1 MARTA
6 SSSRC
11 WGSALRRESSAG
23 AQVKRRCSWASVSW
37 LPQLELQLGSH
48 FTPQRRC
55 GQGCLTTCCPNTAEG
70 AVELVQLCLVG
81 VQHLGSWLGF
91 EPHLTFSCPN
101 LNKGKLEE
109 KRVRLT
115 TFTVSNTGRRC
126 VFSNVSS
133 KRLHGRMH
141 SRIGCICLTFPHCV
155 FSNVSSDCMPQR
167 MHSRIGCIFLFSP
180 LGSQMSPR
188 IA

>member
-11 WGSALRRESSAG
+11 WGSTLRRESSAG
-23 AQVKRRCSWASVSW
+23 AQVRRRCSWASVSW

-101 LNKGKLEE
+101 LNKRKLEE

-115 TFTVSNTGRRC
+115 TFTLSNSNPHNPKIYFSDSGMTQILCQRFWTHFHTKGNGEIKMKSQKRAKGAQRRLITLL
-126 VFSNVSS
+126 
-133 KRLHGRMH
+133 K
-141 SRIGCICLTFPHCV
+141 
-155 FSNVSSDCMPQR
+155 
-167 MHSRIGCIFLFSP
+167 
-180 LGSQMSPR
+180 
-188 IA
+188 

>member
-81 VQHLGSWLGF
+81 VQHHGSWLGF

-115 TFTVSNTGRRC
+115 TFTDIQNIHTCTICSLALNFTPQCTMRFPMSIDILEIHKCKNSFLAHLIVKSI
-126 VFSNVSS
+126 
-133 KRLHGRMH
+133 H
-141 SRIGCICLTFPHCV
+141 SFFR
-155 FSNVSSDCMPQR
+155 
-167 MHSRIGCIFLFSP
+167 
-180 LGSQMSPR
+180 
-188 IA
+188 

>member
-115 TFTVSNTGRRC
+115 TFIIRIIILKNQIGIPDKMSIDDSQAYILETMFCASTV
-126 VFSNVSS
+126 
-133 KRLHGRMH
+133 
-141 SRIGCICLTFPHCV
+141 GCAIDFTFQ
-155 FSNVSSDCMPQR
+155 FNWLRSGYT
-167 MHSRIGCIFLFSP
+167 II
-180 LGSQMSPR
+180 
-188 IA
+188 

>member
-115 TFTVSNTGRRC
+115 SSFLDQFQQSKKKQSF
-126 VFSNVSS
+126 VFFQS
-133 KRLHGRMH
+133 
-141 SRIGCICLTFPHCV
+141 IGKV
-155 FSNVSSDCMPQR
+155 KFSVQVKPTS
-167 MHSRIGCIFLFSP
+167 GCSGDGL
-180 LGSQMSPR
+180 
-188 IA
+188 

>member
-101 LNKGKLEE
+101 LNKEKLEE

-115 TFTVSNTGRRC
+115 KATRATKKKPKQSEGRQQPEQPRQPGQPRKKHKKC
-126 VFSNVSS
+126 ET
-133 KRLHGRMH
+133 L
-141 SRIGCICLTFPHCV
+141 I
-155 FSNVSSDCMPQR
+155 
-167 MHSRIGCIFLFSP
+167 
-180 LGSQMSPR
+180 LGNQGNQGNQGKNIKM
-188 IA
+188 

>member
-115 TFTVSNTGRRC
+115 TFTTIQQTYQESLDKKKTSNAT
-126 VFSNVSS
+126 SS
-133 KRLHGRMH
+133 LD
-141 SRIGCICLTFPHCV
+141 SRKAVAFLQICI
-155 FSNVSSDCMPQR
+155 
-167 MHSRIGCIFLFSP
+167 SRKKNGQK
-180 LGSQMSPR
+180 QMYKS
-188 IA
+188 IALC

>member
-115 TFTVSNTGRRC
+115 TFTISEVSAKIYIILIKRGKGIPFTGRLKKTQMC
-126 VFSNVSS
+126 VWKYH
-133 KRLHGRMH
+133 KRSPWLIPQWLLDWVYSFHGCH
-141 SRIGCICLTFPHCV
+141 IS
-155 FSNVSSDCMPQR
+155 
-167 MHSRIGCIFLFSP
+167 
-180 LGSQMSPR
+180 
-188 IA
+188 

>member
-115 TFTVSNTGRRC
+115 TFTDQKLNLMGSPFRV
-126 VFSNVSS
+126 
-133 KRLHGRMH
+133 KALLHVLHLKG
-141 SRIGCICLTFPHCV
+141 
-155 FSNVSSDCMPQR
+155 
-167 MHSRIGCIFLFSP
+167 FSP
-180 LGSQMSPR
+180 V
-188 IA
+188 

>member
-115 TFTVSNTGRRC
+115 TFTLSQTFEETKQVCADTLTDIHILGQSDTKLVWGSDSNCWEMLKIETT
-126 VFSNVSS
+126 NVYIRKSE
-133 KRLHGRMH
+133 KRK
-141 SRIGCICLTFPHCV
+141 
-155 FSNVSSDCMPQR
+155 
-167 MHSRIGCIFLFSP
+167 
-180 LGSQMSPR
+180 
-188 IA
+188 

>member
-115 TFTVSNTGRRC
+115 TFTFLLELQLLCNRGKG
-126 VFSNVSS
+126 NVLYSS
-133 KRLHGRMH
+133 IALYGNGFEYPPNIIY
-141 SRIGCICLTFPHCV
+141 IGHHI
-155 FSNVSSDCMPQR
+155 
-167 MHSRIGCIFLFSP
+167 
-180 LGSQMSPR
+180 
-188 IA
+188 

>member
-115 TFTVSNTGRRC
+115 TFT
-126 VFSNVSS
+126 FSNSEFDTSHLSMLIAVVD
-133 KRLHGRMH
+133 L
-141 SRIGCICLTFPHCV
+141 ICADADSQSTCEPTNLRARRTV
-155 FSNVSSDCMPQR
+155 
-167 MHSRIGCIFLFSP
+167 
-180 LGSQMSPR
+180 GSFCLIEEQHVKKTCEW
-188 IA
+188 